1 MALNRLLRLSRR
13 AIFRNILPLAAGFS
27 FSAAAFAESEQKS
40 ADAVA
45 AELANPNAS
54 LGFLTFPID
63 YVQYKGDA
71 PGASDQTAWK
81 LNFQPS
87 LPYPINETT
96 NLFFRPLVPIYR
108 DQPVPVVGGD
118 AIVPEEPDF
127 STQGFSGT
135 GTQLGDISF
144 DVAIGKT
151 LSSGT
156 VVVGGVVGTLPTA
169 TDDRVGLDQYL
180 LGPEFLLGQG
190 GNWGFVGLL
199 VSHQWDVAGEDNF
212 STSITGGQYFY
223 TINLKNA
230 WQIQAQPTFSF
241 NHNAAKGNRA
251 TLPLG
256 IGIAK
261 TTILGRTP
269 WKFGLQYWHY
279 VESPDDFGPK
289 YQVRFTISPVIN
301 LPW

>member
-1 MALNRLLRLSRR
+1 MPLHYGQLLLALLS
-13 AIFRNILPLAAGFS
+13 AEAVCAAETAEK
-27 FSAAAFAESEQKS
+27 SAA
-40 ADAVA
+40 AVA

-63 YVQYKGDA
+63 YVSYDGDA
-71 PGASDQTAWK
+71 PEAGSQTAWK

-87 LPYPINETT
+87 LPYSLNEST
-96 NLFFRPLVPIYR
+96 NLFFRPLVPVFI
-108 DQPVPVVGGD
+108 DQPVPILGGD
-118 AIVPEEPDF
+118 AIVPDEPEF
-127 STQGFSGT
+127 GTQEFGST

-151 LSSGT
+151 LDSGL

-180 LGPEFLLGQG
+180 IGPEFLLGKG
-190 GNWGFVGLL
+190 GRWGFVGLL
-199 VSHQWDVAGEDNF
+199 VNHQWSVAGEDDYD
-212 STSITGGQYFY
+212 TSLTGGQYFY

-230 WQIQAQPTFSF
+230 WQIQAQPTFSY
-241 NHNAAKGNRA
+241 NHNGTAGNRW
-251 TLPLG
+251 TLPVG
-256 IGIAK
+256 IGVSK
-261 TTILGRTP
+261 TTIIGKTP

-279 VESPDDFGPK
+279 VESPKDFGAE
-289 YQVRFTISPVIN
+289 YQIRFVISPVVN